1 MLVVKR
7 FFFFTSVL
15 QKKIHLPSFLKGGDI
30 LAITSCFYLKSFY
43 YFCIREIVITGKALV
58 ILSFS
63 RPV

>member
-1 MLVVKR
+1 MLVVRGSSFLLQFCKKNTFT
-7 FFFFTSVL
+7 FFFEGRGYLSHYLLF
-15 QKKIHLPSFLKGGDI
+15 F
-30 LAITSCFYLKSFY
+30 LKSFY